1 MKVDK
6 MVDNITIKPE
16 EFRLKDVKNQK
27 NSIML
32 HLNDCSIEPRKIF
45 FYNDLDELAFY
56 PFFLDCLYCNDN
68 VTCLSQDIKLEDLR
82 KHFVSFEQQAIETKI
97 KVLFDI
103 MHFEDNIGE
112 KGLKEK
118 IRKLELKLKTKN
130 IYL

>member
-1 MKVDK
+1 
-6 MVDNITIKPE
+6 
-16 EFRLKDVKNQK
+16 
-27 NSIML
+27 ML

-56 PFFLDCLYCNDN
+56 PLFLDCLYCNDN